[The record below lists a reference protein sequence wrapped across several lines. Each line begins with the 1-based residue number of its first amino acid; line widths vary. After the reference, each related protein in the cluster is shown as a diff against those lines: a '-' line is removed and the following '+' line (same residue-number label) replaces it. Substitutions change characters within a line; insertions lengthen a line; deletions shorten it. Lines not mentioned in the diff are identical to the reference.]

1 MGSPWRSPTLYRFCT
16 EAIWRLSAPER
27 PIGRIFPSCWG
38 RGCEA
43 PAMCAKMRLT
53 ESDLKFVVETVATQ
67 RRDHDHIINLVRDK
81 EDLLEPMLD
90 DPKLARRLVRE
101 QGVFVRVSPYLMFAV
116 LLRCVYRDLEGQS
129 FVFER
134 DARGK
139 RIPVFEASQAV
150 RLLGDPTMREYL
162 TGMLCSFVRTNT
174 GLLHW
179 RERGAWRKRKFSDV
193 DMDDMIALCH
203 LVEPSFKP
211 RLYKR
216 IADIALF
223 LTGIY
228 PDHTS
233 FFVRRPRSQAARS
246 RTVPDYER
254 EGRRFYALAA
264 REAEPPWPASVFE
277 MLAEKFTLAREAL
290 NTLNDCYL
298 EPLRA
303 RYFDQPAG

>member
-1 MGSPWRSPTLYRFCT
+1 
-16 EAIWRLSAPER
+16 
-27 PIGRIFPSCWG
+27 
-38 RGCEA
+38 
-43 PAMCAKMRLT
+43 MCAKMRLT
-53 ESDLKFVVETVATQ
+53 ESDLKFVVETVATR
-67 RRDHDHIINLVRDK
+67 RRDHDHIIGLVRDK
-81 EDLLEPMLD
+81 EDLLEPMLE
-90 DPKLARRLVRE
+90 DPKLVERLVRE
-101 QGVFVRVSPYLMFAV
+101 QEVFVRVSPYLMFGV
-116 LLRCVYRDLEGQS
+116 LLRRVRRHLEGQS

-139 RIPVFEASQAV
+139 RIPVFEAPQAV
-150 RLLGDPTMREYL
+150 QLLGDPTMREYM
-162 TGMLCSFVRTNT
+162 TEMLCSFVRTNT
-174 GLLHW
+174 GLLYW
-179 RERGAWRKRKFSDV
+179 KERGAWRKRKFSDL

-233 FFVRRPRSQAARS
+233 FFVRRPRSQAARR

-264 REAEPPWPASVFE
+264 REVEPPWPAFVFE
-277 MLAEKFTLAREAL
+277 GLAEKFTLAREAL

-298 EPLRA
+298 KPLRA
-303 RYFDQPAG
+303 GYFDQPAG